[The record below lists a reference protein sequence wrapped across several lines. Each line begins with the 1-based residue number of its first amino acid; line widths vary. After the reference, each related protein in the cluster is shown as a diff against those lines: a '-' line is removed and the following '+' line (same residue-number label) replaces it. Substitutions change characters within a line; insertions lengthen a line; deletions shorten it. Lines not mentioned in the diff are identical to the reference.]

1 MVQVRPTLK
10 THFKSLTSSKNFSK
24 NLFIFGVLLIP
35 TICFLIFWGYVHLD
49 SFFLAFRTDARI
61 NIFDNPEEVFSSLNV
76 ECFKRAF
83 SELSSADGGGI
94 LLKAFCNTLIY
105 FFAGLLISLP
115 ISLLISYFIYKK
127 IRGFKFFRVITYIPA
142 IITSSALVALYVQ
155 TLDIGGP
162 FHGIAIAQGKSFTQ
176 LYLQSNE
183 MATFVMVFFSV
194 TFGFGGSIV
203 VLCGAMNSI
212 DKQILE
218 AGELDGC
225 NWVREL
231 FSIII
236 PSIWPTISTII
247 LLSFVGILGASGPLL
262 AFYPYLKAQAN
273 VSVDSISTLSFE
285 MYRYIVGAELGKS
298 GMSRDIC
305 YASCIGLLMSLVTI
319 PIVLVVKHF
328 TLDRE

>member
-1 MVQVRPTLK
+1 MVLV
-10 THFKSLTSSKNFSK
+10 KSLPRRKPRRLTKHKNTSK
-24 NLFIFGVLLIP
+24 NLFVFGVLLIP

-49 SFFLAFRTDARI
+49 SLFLAFRTDARI

-76 ECFKRAF
+76 DCFIRAF
-83 SELSSADGGGI
+83 SELSADNGGGI
-94 LLKAFCNTLIY
+94 LLKAFFNTLIY
-105 FFAGLLISLP
+105 FFAGLCISLP
-115 ISLLISYFIYKK
+115 LAMLISYFFYKK
-127 IRGFKFFRVITYIPA
+127 IKGFKFFRVITYIPT

-162 FHGIAIAQGKSFTQ
+162 FHGLAIAQGQSFSQ
-176 LYLQSNE
+176 IYLQSNE
-183 MATFVMVFFSV
+183 WATFTMVFYSV
-194 TFGFGGSIV
+194 AFGLGGSIV
-203 VLCGAMNSI
+203 VIGGAMNSI

-236 PSIWPTISTII
+236 PTIWPTISTII

-273 VSVDSISTLSFE
+273 VSVDGISTLSFE
-285 MYRYIVGAELGKS
+285 MYRYIIGSELGKS

-305 YASCIGLLMSLVTI
+305 YASCIGLLMSAVTI
-319 PIVLVVKHF
+319 PIVLVVKRF